1 MENFGFIILLI
12 IVVLLQA
19 VANYYHGIYYQKKI
33 KKLTAKYSEGYL
45 GVGITKKFLRPGKVA
60 IVVTDKEG
68 TILECNILSGIMV
81 LSKFYKYKEYE
92 GESIDSMNWEKKK
105 HKKVVEEAINR
116 VVFQKVNQR
125 KSVLN

>member
-1 MENFGFIILLI
+1 M
-12 IVVLLQA
+12 
-19 VANYYHGIYYQKKI
+19 
-33 KKLTAKYSEGYL
+33 
-45 GVGITKKFLRPGKVA
+45 GITKKFLRPGKVA

-105 HKKVVEEAINR
+105 HKKVVEEAINK